1 MNKDFIIEKTKDFV
15 KSKLEGEGSGHDWWH
30 IYKVW
35 NNAKHINEHENADG
49 FIVELGALL
58 HDIADWKFHS
68 SDVGPRIATEHLES
82 LGVDKKTIDQVCEII
97 NTISFKG
104 AGSEKPMKTVEGKI
118 VRDADRLEALGAIG
132 IARCFAYGGHKG
144 NPIYV
149 PNFKARDNM
158 NFEEYKKESSQIN
171 HFYEKL
177 LLLKDLMLT
186 ETGKKIAM
194 RRHEFLEEYLKQFF
208 LEWDGKA

>member
-1 MNKDFIIEKTKDFV
+1 MNKELIIEKTKDFV
-15 KSKLEGEGSGHDWWH
+15 KIKLEGDGSGHDWWH
-30 IYKVW
+30 IYNVW
-35 NNAKHINEHENADG
+35 NNAKHINSYENADG

-68 SDVGPRIATEHLES
+68 VDVGPRMAKENLES
-82 LGVDKKTIDQVCEII
+82 LGVDKNTIDQVCEII

-104 AGSEKPMKTVEGKI
+104 AGNEKPMKTIEGKI

-149 PNFKARDNM
+149 PDLKVRDNM
-158 NFEEYKKESSQIN
+158 KFEEYKKESSQIN

-186 ETGKKIAM
+186 ETGKKLAHG
-194 RRHEFLEEYLKQFF
+194 RHAFLEEYLKQFF
-208 LEWDGKA
+208 LEWEGKA